1 MSGKMALYSVFNT
14 LMKEKDFYDI
24 SITEIVKSADINRNT
39 FYYHFKDIYE
49 FVKAFLED
57 EITNE
62 LKEKIKRNQFNDAFI
77 VFVEYC
83 ESHMELMK
91 NILTHPETLEILTK
105 LLHDDIRLEVVDILK
120 NYASLLNLKLPEKFF
135 TFFSHNIMEE
145 YMVVPKEMI
154 FDEVEGKLLKKVFYL
169 YVDAIPD
176 KLLQVSK
183 LDWDN

>member
-1 MSGKMALYSVFNT
+1 
-14 LMKEKDFYDI
+14 
-24 SITEIVKSADINRNT
+24 
-39 FYYHFKDIYE
+39 
-49 FVKAFLED
+49 
-57 EITNE
+57 
-62 LKEKIKRNQFNDAFI
+62 
-77 VFVEYC
+77 
-83 ESHMELMK
+83 MELMK